1 MLANIAH
8 DIKTPITAIK
18 GGCAQMLSEDIINDE
33 KTKKDYLDIIVSRS
47 HVIEHMVNDLKE
59 VIKYDVGSI
68 KLNFANVKMGGYFID
83 DCIDDFRIN
92 NQKQDFEISFEKKYE
107 DLVLSIDPNLI
118 QRVFMNIIGNSL
130 KYNRDRKVDIR
141 IETDKIGGTIRF
153 RISDDGIGVPDDAL
167 ENLFDRL
174 YRVDSSRNSKIEG
187 SGIGLSICKEII
199 EAHKGR
205 IWADNDNDKGR
216 FSILFSIP
224 VAGGE

>member
-1 MLANIAH
+1 MILEST
-8 DIKTPITAIK
+8 IK
-18 GGCAQMLSEDIINDE
+18 
-33 KTKKDYLDIIVSRS
+33 
-47 HVIEHMVNDLKE
+47 
-59 VIKYDVGSI
+59 
-68 KLNFANVKMGGYFID
+68 
-83 DCIDDFRIN
+83 
-92 NQKQDFEISFEKKYE
+92 KQDFEISFEKKYE

-224 VAGGE
+224 VAGE